1 MNINAT
7 LIGQFITFFVFV
19 WICMKF
25 IWPPIMLA
33 LEARQKRIADGLA
46 AAERGVHEQA
56 LAEKRAKDLLVE
68 AKGQSVEIIN
78 LAQKR
83 AGEIVEEAKGGA
95 RAEGERLLAAARA
108 EIEQEVNRA
117 KEQLRAQVALIVV
130 SGAEKVLGR
139 EIDAQTHAGMLNEL
153 AGQI

>member
-19 WICMKF
+19 WFCMKF
-25 IWPPIMLA
+25 IWPPIMTA
-33 LEARQKRIADGLA
+33 LHARQKRIADGLA
-46 AAERGVHEQA
+46 AAERGVHEQE

-83 AGEIVEEAKGGA
+83 ASEIVEEAKGDA
-95 RAEGERLLAAARA
+95 RAEGERLLTAARA
-108 EIEQEVNRA
+108 EIDQEVNRA
-117 KEQLRAQVALIVV
+117 KEQLRAQVAIIVV

-139 EIDAQTHAGMLNEL
+139 EIDAQAHAGMLNEL

>member
-25 IWPPIMLA
+25 IWPPIMAA
-33 LEARQKRIADGLA
+33 LQARQKRIADGLA
-46 AAERGVHEQA
+46 AAERGVHEQE